1 MNQGTSN
8 LNDDTDELI
17 ATRVVGGDSEQFS
30 RLLERYE
37 KKITRYAR
45 KFLSHPDDV
54 KDIVQDVFI
63 KAYVN
68 IKSFDPSRRFS
79 PWIYRI
85 AHNEFINA
93 LKKKKSEKISFI
105 DFDVLLP
112 HPAARE
118 TADMDVGRKDLRRLL
133 DGFLEKMPVKYREP
147 LVLYYFEEMGY
158 REIGEVIHIPLS
170 TVGIRLQRGK
180 VLLKKMIERQH
191 PGRTG
196 EIIGKV

>member
-1 MNQGTSN
+1 M
-8 LNDDTDELI
+8 NDDTDEII
-17 ATRVVGGDSEQFS
+17 AIRVQNGDSEAFS
-30 RLLERYE
+30 ILLERYE

-54 KDIVQDVFI
+54 KDIVQDVFV

-68 IKSFDPSRRFS
+68 IKSFDPGRKFS

-93 LKKKKSEKISFI
+93 LKKKKSEKIAFI

-112 HPAARE
+112 HPVASE
-118 TADMDVGRKDLRRLL
+118 TADADVDRKDLRRLL
-133 DGFLEKMPVKYREP
+133 DGCLEKMPAKYREP
-147 LVLYYFEEMGY
+147 LVLYYFEEMNY
-158 REIGEVIHIPLS
+158 REIGDVIHLPVS

-180 VLLKKMIERQH
+180 LLLKKTIDRQH
-191 PGRTG
+191 PGQSA
-196 EIIGKV
+196 EIFGKK